1 MNYQGFNES
10 DWKLFRK
17 KVPEWQEAYM
27 NRLNEEYIQLLSE
40 NAAPSVKFWRLERRI
55 KADRNKSGVQ
65 LDMRRSMMINNL
77 IQLICEEVI
86 SLSDLAGFSDDLRER
101 LEFLFR
107 DRADDSLQ

>member
-1 MNYQGFNES
+1 MNYQSFNEK
-10 DWKLFRK
+10 DWKLFRQ

-40 NAAPSVKFWRLERRI
+40 NAAPSNKFWGLERRI

-65 LDMRRSMMINNL
+65 LDMRRSMMIANL
-77 IQLICEEVI
+77 IQLIGEEVI
-86 SLSDLAGFSDDLRER
+86 SLDDLAGFSDEPRER

-107 DRADDSLQ
+107 NRG

>member
-1 MNYQGFNES
+1 MNYQGFSER
-10 DWKLFRK
+10 DWKLFRQ

-65 LDMRRSMMINNL
+65 LDMRRSMMIDNL
-77 IQLICEEVI
+77 IQLIGEKVI
-86 SLSDLAGFSDDLRER
+86 NLDDLAGFSDELRES
-101 LEFLFR
+101 LEYLFR
-107 DRADDSLQ
+107 GRR